1 MKLVVLDRDG
11 TINFDAP
18 DYIRSAAAL
27 EPIPGSLDAI
37 ARLNRA
43 GFTVAVATNQSG
55 LARGYFD
62 NATLDAMHAKLNALL
77 APLGGHIDRFE
88 ICPHQPDYGC
98 ACRKPRPGLLE
109 SLGRHY
115 KTSLEGVPVIGDSR
129 RDLEAARAVGARP
142 ILVRT
147 GNGAD
152 AAAALGGQ
160 AESYA
165 DLAAAATALIA
176 GTARTDER
184 SRPT

>member
-1 MKLVVLDRDG
+1 M
-11 TINFDAP
+11 
-18 DYIRSAAAL
+18 
-27 EPIPGSLDAI
+27 
-37 ARLNRA
+37 
-43 GFTVAVATNQSG
+43 
-55 LARGYFD
+55 
-62 NATLDAMHAKLNALL
+62 
-77 APLGGHIDRFE
+77 
-88 ICPHQPDYGC
+88 
-98 ACRKPRPGLLE
+98 LE

-165 DLAAAATALIA
+165 DLGAAATALIA
-176 GTARTDER
+176 GAARTDER
-184 SRPT
+184 SLPT